1 MLIVTPSV
9 SSERAKRYFGE
20 SLKRDDYYTRGQEV
34 AGQWFG
40 KGAEMLGLKGQV
52 DQDSYF
58 ALCDNR
64 NPANT
69 DEQLT
74 PRQKQNRRPMY
85 DWTFS
90 APKAISVLYEY
101 TGNEAI
107 RDAFTQSYR
116 ETLGDAEAEMKTRVR
131 KGGKDEDRI
140 TGNMVVAEFT
150 HFTARPVEGR
160 VDPHLHA
167 HCVVFNT
174 TFDEVENRWKASQQG
189 DLKRDADYWEAAF
202 HTRFA
207 RRLNELGY
215 ATVKDGSSFT
225 LAGLPQ
231 SITEKFSM
239 RRNQIE
245 KEAAEKGITTAKGK
259 HTLGARIR
267 EAKQKDVTKDVLRE
281 QWNARL
287 SNEEREA
294 LNRVAGGSG
303 GGGDGPISP
312 KQAMN
317 YALEHSFERASAVS
331 EKRLKAE
338 ALRYAVG
345 SVLPHD
351 IAGIAKSEEVIAK
364 ERDGQLMTTTRK
376 TLKAEVSML
385 EIASEGHGKFRP
397 FALNPPELS
406 GLSAEQKKAAQQ
418 ILKSRDRVTGV
429 VGKAGT
435 GKTTMMRATINALEA
450 EGRQKVFVFAPSSQ
464 ASRGVLKDKEGFA
477 NAQTLEMLLRNEKLQ
492 KQTKG
497 QVLWVDEAGLI
508 SSKDMGRLMELAKRN
523 DNRVILSGDYTQHS
537 SVEAGDAFRLMEQEA
552 GVRLAKLTE
561 IRRQTE
567 PKYKKAV
574 EAISAGGGKA
584 AQKGFDALDRMGWV
598 VESSGEERHGQLVSD
613 YLRAVDEGKTALIIA
628 PTHAEGE
635 SLTEELRGILKEQG
649 AIGKEREFTVRRST
663 GWTQAQ
669 KGDARNYEPGMAVD
683 FHEAVAGKRERLN
696 GTRSTVGGFA
706 KGEAVVVKGRGS
718 DSVQV
723 MRRDGSE
730 AVLPLQE
737 AECFEVSRAR
747 SIAIGRGDRI
757 RITRNGE
764 AAVEGQKKGTRINNG
779 DIYTVEGFTK
789 EGDIRL
795 EKGKLLPKDWGHMS
809 LGYVDTSYASQG
821 KTVERLF
828 VALGRASMAAAN
840 MQQWYVSLSR
850 GKEMAKVYVED
861 KDEVRNAIAKGGERL
876 SAVELTQTRIR
887 ENWRARL
894 RKTLERNRVAR
905 FLKNRSDAM
914 ADYWRNPAPERDMGY
929 GRG

>member
-58 ALCDNR
+58 ALCDNQY
-64 NPANT
+64 PET
-69 DEQLT
+69 GEQLT

-90 APKAISVLYEY
+90 APKAVSVLYEY
-101 TGNEAI
+101 TSDENI

-116 ETLGDAEAEMKTRVR
+116 EMLADAETEMKTRVR

-160 VDPHLHA
+160 VDLHLHA

-174 TFDEVENRWKASQQG
+174 TFDSVENRWKASQQG
-189 DLKRDADYWEAAF
+189 DLKRNADYWEAAF

-207 RRLNELGY
+207 KRLNELGY

-225 LAGLPQ
+225 LANLPQ
-231 SITEKFSM
+231 SITDKFSM

-245 KEAAEKGITTAKGK
+245 KLAAEKGITSAKGK

-281 QWNARL
+281 QWRGRL
-287 SNEEREA
+287 SDEEREA
-294 LNRVAGGSG
+294 LNRVASGNG

-312 KQAMN
+312 KQAVN
-317 YALEHSFERASAVS
+317 YALEHSFVKASAVS

-338 ALRYAVG
+338 ALRYGVG
-345 SVLPHD
+345 SVLPQD
-351 IAGIAKSEEVIAK
+351 VADLTKNEEVIAK
-364 ERDGQLMTTTRK
+364 ERDGQLMATTKK
-376 TLKAEVSML
+376 TLKAEVAML
-385 EIASEGHGKFRP
+385 EIASSGHGKFSP
-397 FALNPPELS
+397 FVREAGDLS
-406 GLSAEQKKAAQQ
+406 GLSQEQKKAALH
-418 ILKSRDRVTGV
+418 ILKSRDAVTGV
-429 VGKAGT
+429 VGRAGT
-435 GKTTMMRATINALEA
+435 GKTTLMRTVRDVI
-450 EGRQKVFVFAPSSQ
+450 EGGTDQRVFAFAPSSQ
-464 ASRGVLKDKEGFA
+464 ASRNVLANEGFKD
-477 NAQTLEMLLRNEKLQ
+477 AQTLEMLLRNEKLQ
-492 KQTKG
+492 GQTKG
-497 QVLWVDEAGLI
+497 QILWLDEAGQV
-508 SSKDMGRLMELAKRN
+508 SSVDMRRFMELAKRN

-567 PKYKKAV
+567 PRYKKAV

-584 AQKGFDALDRMGWV
+584 AQKGFDALNKMGWI
-598 VESSGEERHGQLVSD
+598 VEASREEKHELLVSD
-613 YLRAVDEGKTALIIA
+613 YLKAVDDGKSALIIA

-635 SLTEELRGILKEQG
+635 SLTEKLRGILKERG
-649 AIGKEREFTVRRST
+649 EIGKEREFKVRRGT
-663 GWTQAQ
+663 GWTDAQ
-669 KGDARNYEPGMAVD
+669 KGDARNYEPGMVVD
-683 FHEAVAGKRERLN
+683 FQDAVAGTRARVNGVRE
-696 GTRSTVGGFA
+696 TTGGFA
-706 KGEAVVVKGRGS
+706 KGEAVVVTGRNS
-718 DSVQV
+718 DSVTV
-723 MRRDGSE
+723 MRGDGTAGTLS
-730 AVLPLQE
+730 LQE
-737 AECFEVSRAR
+737 AERFEVSRSR

-757 RITRNGE
+757 RITKNGE
-764 AAVEGQKKGTRINNG
+764 AKVEGQKKGTRINNG

-789 EGDIRL
+789 QGDIRI

-828 VALGRASMAAAN
+828 ISVGSESLPAADR
-840 MQQWYVSLSR
+840 QQWYVSASR

-861 KDEVRNAIAKGGERL
+861 KQEVRNAITRSGERL

-887 ENWRARL
+887 ENWRAKL

-905 FLKNRSDAM
+905 FLKNRSDAL
-914 ADYWRNPAPERDMGY
+914 ADYWRNRAPERDMGY
-929 GRG
+929 GRA

>member
-20 SLKRDDYYTRGQEV
+20 SLQRDDYYTRGQEV

-40 KGAEMLGLKGQV
+40 KGAGMLGLKGQV
-52 DQDSYF
+52 DQESYF
-58 ALCDNR
+58 ALCDNQH
-64 NPANT
+64 PET
-69 DEQLT
+69 GEQLT

-101 TGNEAI
+101 TGDERI

-116 ETLGDAEAEMKTRVR
+116 ETLGDAESEMKTRVR
-131 KGGKDEDRI
+131 KGGKDEDRV

-167 HCVVFNT
+167 HCIVFNT

-225 LAGLPQ
+225 LANLPK
-231 SITEKFSM
+231 SIIEHFSM

-245 KEAAEKGITTAKGK
+245 KLAARIGITTSKGK
-259 HTLGARIR
+259 HKLGARIR
-267 EAKQKDVTKDVLRE
+267 EEKLKDVTRDVLRE
-281 QWNARL
+281 EWKGRL
-287 SNEEREA
+287 TDEEREA
-294 LNRVAGGSG
+294 LDRVASGAG

-317 YALEHSFERASAVS
+317 YALEHSFQKASAVS
-331 EKRLKAE
+331 EKRLRAE
-338 ALRYAVG
+338 ALRYGVG
-345 SVLPHD
+345 SVLPQD
-351 IAGIAKSEEVIAK
+351 VADLAKNEEVIAK
-364 ERDGQLMTTTRK
+364 ERDGQLMATTKK
-376 TLKAEVSML
+376 TLNAEVAML
-385 EIASEGHGKFRP
+385 EIASSGHGKFAP
-397 FALNPPELS
+397 FARNAGELE
-406 GLSAEQKKAAQQ
+406 GLSQEQKKAALQV
-418 ILKSRDRVTGV
+418 LRSRDLVTGV

-435 GKTTMMRATINALEA
+435 GKTRMMRATIGALE
-450 EGRQKVFVFAPSSQ
+450 GQGKQKVFVFAPSSQ
-464 ASRGVLKDKEGFA
+464 ASRKVLKVEEGFA
-477 NAQTLEMLLRNEKLQ
+477 NAETLEMLLDNEKLQ
-492 KQTKG
+492 KQAQG

-508 SSKDMGRLMELAKRN
+508 SSKDMGRLMDLAKRN

-537 SVEAGDAFRLMEQEA
+537 SVEAGDAFRLMEKEA

-561 IRRQTE
+561 IRRQRE

-584 AQKGFDALDRMGWV
+584 AQKGFDALDKMGWV
-598 VESSGEERHGQLVSD
+598 VESAGEERHELLVSD
-613 YLRAVDEGKTALIIA
+613 YLKALDDGKSALIIA

-635 SLTEELRGILKEQG
+635 SLTEELRDRLKEQG
-649 AIGKEREFTVRRST
+649 AIGKEREFKVRRST
-663 GWTQAQ
+663 GWTDAQ
-669 KGDARNYEPGMAVD
+669 KGDARNYEPGMVVD
-683 FHEAVAGKRERLN
+683 FHDAVAGTRKRMN
-696 GTRSTVGGFA
+696 GTRQTTGGFT
-706 KGEAVVVKGRGS
+706 KGEAVVVTGRDG
-718 DSVQV
+718 DSVKV

-730 AVLPLQE
+730 AALPLQE
-737 AECFEVSRAR
+737 AERFEVSRAR
-747 SIAIGRGDRI
+747 TIAIGRGDRI
-757 RITRNGE
+757 RITKNGE
-764 AAVEGQKKGTRINNG
+764 AKVEGQKKGTRINNG

-789 EGDIRL
+789 EGDIRI
-795 EKGKLLPKDWGHMS
+795 EKGKLLPKDWGHMN

-821 KTVERLF
+821 KTVERVFISVGSQSLP
-828 VALGRASMAAAN
+828 AADR
-840 MQQWYVSLSR
+840 QQWYVSASR
-850 GKEMAKVYVED
+850 GQEMAKVYVED
-861 KDEVRNAIAKGGERL
+861 KQEVRNAITRSGERL

-887 ENWRARL
+887 ENWRSKL

-905 FLKNRSDAM
+905 FLKNRSDVL
-914 ADYWRNPAPERDMGY
+914 ADYWRNRRPEEGMSY